1 MESSNSFRGL
11 RVREV
16 QARERK
22 ANARMIEAEAIKEK
36 TKTETNILI
45 IEASAKLLRERK
57 KMAEEGI
64 SQEDI
69 DALLPL
75 KK

>member
-1 MESSNSFRGL
+1 
-11 RVREV
+11 
-16 QARERK
+16 
-22 ANARMIEAEAIKEK
+22 MIEAEAIKEK
-36 TKTETNILI
+36 TKTETNILT

-57 KMAEEGI
+57 KLAEEGI